1 MKKSKKLLALLM
13 GATIATSAA
22 LGGCAGGADLE
33 NAPDYSKTEDTF
45 NIWAYGQVMN
55 DNYMNNG
62 EVYYFYDDEGNK
74 ICLQNEERTK
84 WMADANFNTVY
95 LGSVFSASYSKRDEE
110 GKPMFETSEVK
121 RIMDMCH
128 EVGLKV
134 FVFGQEFY
142 QLSDLNNN
150 ESRIDPEKAK
160 ALWDSTKKIFE
171 GEVLSEEAERITQE
185 YRDKFRSEGLPVI
198 TKQVDDQVAAGTL
211 VFENPQEKQDH
222 INTKLNEYV
231 SEKMETSENEREI
244 KVTAAVNARVEEEL
258 EYYIWTTV
266 SAGKMY
272 FETQEDMNRYAEHL
286 LEGLEDHPAY
296 MGVSIWDEPGYLRFQ
311 ACSEVCKAF
320 KAADPDGFI
329 MLNMLPMNSSTGI
342 QNLYCENGSK
352 LGMQASYKKYLEAY
366 NEYFGETL
374 GYFLYDDYPIY
385 ETGVMASYLRCH
397 QMVSD
402 FCKENNLKKC
412 IVMQSYAGDG
422 AHRLCEYEDMLWQAN
437 VSMAMGAKEF
447 SYYTYWTIHNTNG
460 NLPDETKYPIT
471 RYGDRNPL
479 YYHVQSVN
487 EEILFNAKALV
498 NFEYQGVT
506 YYDTD
511 ILPTGKSY
519 LANIEKNSMEKLSE
533 VTFTVKGQNGG
544 LVLVSE
550 LYDEKNEQYGYY
562 VVNATDPAVNSELVV
577 NLKFDGYDNAQIY
590 QSLEVFNLGLKDNTV
605 TVELG
610 TGRGAFVM
618 PY

>member
-1 MKKSKKLLALLM
+1 M
-13 GATIATSAA
+13 GATMLASTA
-22 LGGCAGGADLE
+22 LSGCMNGADTE
-33 NAPDYSKTEDTF
+33 NAPDYSKTEETF

-74 ICLQNEERTK
+74 VCLQNEERTK

-128 EVGLKV
+128 EMGLKV

-142 QLSDLNNN
+142 TLSNLDKG
-150 ESRIDPEKAK
+150 ESRINPEKAETLEK
-160 ALWDSTKKIFE
+160 TTRDEYTKI
-171 GEVLSEEAERITQE
+171 VQNEEAERITQE
-185 YRDKFRSEGLPVI
+185 YRDKFKAEGLPIVTAEVETAI
-198 TKQVDDQVAAGTL
+198 AGGTL
-211 VFENPQEKQDH
+211 VFENDQEKSAYIQSE
-222 INTKLNEYV
+222 LNDYV
-231 SEKMETSENEREI
+231 SDQMSSTENEREI
-244 KVTAAVNARVEEEL
+244 KIKNATTAKVDANL
-258 EYYIWTTV
+258 EYYMWTHA
-266 SAGKMY
+266 SASNMY
-272 FETQEDMNRYAEHL
+272 FRTQEDMNRYAKHL
-286 LEGLEDHPAY
+286 LQGLEDHPAY

-397 QMVSD
+397 QMVAD
-402 FCKENNLKKC
+402 FCRDNNLKKC

-437 VSMAMGAKEF
+437 VSMAMGSKEF
-447 SYYTYWTIHNTNG
+447 SYYTYWTMHNSNG

-471 RYGDRNPL
+471 RHGERNPL

-487 EEILFNAKALV
+487 AEILFNAKALTH
-498 NFEYQGVT
+498 FQYQGVT

-519 LANIEKNSMEKLSE
+519 LGNVEKNNMTKLTS
-533 VTFTVKGQNGG
+533 VTFGVRNQKGG

-550 LYDEKNEQYGYY
+550 LYDKENDRYGYY
-562 VVNATDPAVNSELVV
+562 VVNATDPAVGSELSVI
-577 NLKFDGYDNAQIY
+577 LHFDGYKNVQIY
-590 QSLEVFNLGLKDNTV
+590 QSLEVFNLRTDEGRCN
-605 TVELG
+605 VELG
-610 TGRGAFVM
+610 TGRGAFVI